1 AAAKARP
8 VIAELEIASLGARG
22 DGIARGGG
30 AETFVPYTLPEER
43 VRALVSEGRGR
54 VEEIL
59 TASPHRV
66 QAPCR
71 HFGDCGGCALQHAS
85 ENFYLGWKRGLI
97 IEALARAGLKEAPV
111 GEVVRIE
118 PATRRR
124 ASFAVKRTADRTV
137 LGFNARASH
146 RIVEIVSCGILR
158 PALFDALPGLKD
170 LAAALPGEW
179 RSFDM
184 SVSLCD
190 NGLDVDVI
198 PPRGLQ
204 EPEGATLQNLG
215 AAMRMAGIVRMSIDG
230 QPLLTLTTPFVRF
243 ADVPVSLPAG
253 GFLQASVEGEAAL
266 AGLVERSAT
275 GVRRTLDLFCGAG
288 AFSLPLSKTATVH
301 AVDSDRPAIA
311 ALAAAARSSP
321 YRPITTEARN
331 LFERPLMA
339 DDLRDYDLVLFD
351 PPRAGA
357 REQAGEIARSRV
369 PAVIGVS
376 CNPATFARDAALL
389 AAGGYALLEVTPV
402 DQFVYSPHVELVG
415 VFAKR

>member
-1 AAAKARP
+1 MA
-8 VIAELEIASLGARG
+8 AELEIASLGARG
-22 DGIARGGG
+22 DGIARNEG
-30 AETFVPYTLPEER
+30 AEIFVPYALPGER
-43 VRALVSEGRGR
+43 VRTLVSEGRGR

-59 TASPHRV
+59 KASPHRV
-66 QAPCR
+66 DASCR

-85 ENFYLGWKRGLI
+85 QDFYLGWKRDLV
-97 IEALARAGLKEAPV
+97 IEALARVGLKEARV
-111 GEVVRIE
+111 NEVVRIE

-124 ASFAVKRTADRTV
+124 ASFAVKRTGDGAV
-137 LGFNARASH
+137 FGFNARASH

-158 PALFDALPGLKD
+158 PALFDALPGLKA
-170 LAAALPGEW
+170 LAAALPGDW

-184 SVSLCD
+184 SVTLCD
-190 NGLDVDVI
+190 NGLDVDVV
-198 PPRGLQ
+198 PPKGAREL
-204 EPEGATLQNLG
+204 EGAALQSLG
-215 AAMRMAGIVRMSIDG
+215 AAMRAAGIVRVSIG
-230 QPLLTLTTPFVRF
+230 REPLLTLTAPVVRF
-243 ADVPVSLPAG
+243 AGVPVSPPAG
-253 GFLQASVEGEAAL
+253 GFLQASFEGEMALAALVEGAAIG
-266 AGLVERSAT
+266 A
-275 GVRRTLDLFCGAG
+275 RRALDLFCGAG

-301 AVDSDRPAIA
+301 AVDSDKPAIA

-321 YRPITTEARN
+321 YRPITAEARN

-339 DDLRDYDLVLFD
+339 DELRDYDFVLFD

-369 PAVIGVS
+369 PAVVGAS